1 MKGVESRRSG
11 HRTLTK
17 LGKNSAATAHHI
29 SDPPQL
35 RPPRIGRTSGRS
47 ETLLLKCSSSYTIDA
62 VLEKVK

>member
-17 LGKNSAATAHHI
+17 LRKDSAAAAYHV

-47 ETLLLKCSSSYTIDA
+47 ETLLLKCFSSYTIDA
-62 VLEKVK
+62 ILEKVK